1 MKVLIANV
9 YYPPVSFGGAT
20 IVTEETTLLLSR
32 KRDVECLVLCL
43 DPLRPRPNTFLTR
56 YVWNDVNVIAASA
69 AADPYSPSYY
79 QADPHSPSFN
89 PYGSSYKRDA
99 IAALNRN
106 IIDRFS
112 PDVALI
118 HCVQDFGAQFVMD
131 LSEAGVPVAIFVH
144 DAWWICERQFM
155 INAAGGYCFQTAID
169 LNVCRYC
176 VDDIEQTRKRDFYL
190 RSILNR
196 ADARLF
202 PSKFFRDLHVASG
215 IRAEQSIVVKNG
227 VLAPKSPSSRVTPV
241 GKTSPSVRFGFLGGL
256 GGVKGADLI
265 EAVFSTLPR
274 SDYELVCVD
283 NATNIG
289 RRSVGFR
296 NWRCTGKLRIRE
308 GFTRNTIDDFYDEI
322 DVLLCP
328 SQWKESFGLAVRE
341 ALIRNKWVIV
351 TDGGALAEDVIPGVN
366 GTVIPLSP
374 DPEFLK
380 EAVLDCFIRDWSE
393 FKNPHAHE
401 IRTFAE
407 QTEELYRVLL
417 ALSKRQDATR
427 GPHAGVGMG
436 RQYAI
441 D

>member
-1 MKVLIANV
+1 MRVLIANV

-20 IVTEETTLLLSR
+20 IVAEETTLLLSR

-43 DPLRPRPNTFLTR
+43 DPLRPRPDTFLTR
-56 YVWNDVNVIAASA
+56 YVWDDVNVIATSA
-69 AADPYSPSYY
+69 AADPNSPSYK
-79 QADPHSPSFN
+79 ADPHSPSYN
-89 PYGSSYKRDA
+89 RPSYKGDS
-99 IAALNRN
+99 IASLNRK
-106 IIDRFS
+106 IIDQFS

-118 HCVQDFGAQFVMD
+118 HCVQDLGAQFVMD

-176 VDDIEQTRKRDFYL
+176 VDDIDQTRERDFYL
-190 RSILNR
+190 RSVLNR

-202 PSKFFRDLHVASG
+202 PSKFFRDLHIGSG
-215 IRAEQSIVVKNG
+215 IRAEHSIVVKNG
-227 VLAPKSPSSRVTPV
+227 VLPPKSPSSPVPRV
-241 GKTSPSVRFGFLGGL
+241 GKILPSVRFGFLGGL
-256 GGVKGADLI
+256 GEVKGADLI

-289 RRSVGFR
+289 RRSVGF
-296 NWRCTGKLRIRE
+296 NKWRCTGKLRIRE

-351 TDGGALAEDVIPGVN
+351 TGEGALAEDVIPGVN

-380 EAVLDCFIRDWSE
+380 QAVLDCFSRDWSV

-427 GPHAGVGMG
+427 ELRDGVGMG
-436 RQYAI
+436 RRHAV

>member
-1 MKVLIANV
+1 
-9 YYPPVSFGGAT
+9 
-20 IVTEETTLLLSR
+20 
-32 KRDVECLVLCL
+32 
-43 DPLRPRPNTFLTR
+43 
-56 YVWNDVNVIAASA
+56 
-69 AADPYSPSYY
+69 
-79 QADPHSPSFN
+79 
-89 PYGSSYKRDA
+89 
-99 IAALNRN
+99 
-106 IIDRFS
+106 
-112 PDVALI
+112 
-118 HCVQDFGAQFVMD
+118 MD

-176 VDDIEQTRKRDFYL
+176 VDDIEQTRERDFYL
-190 RSILNR
+190 RSVLNR

-202 PSKFFRDLHVASG
+202 PSRFFRDLYVVSG
-215 IRAEQSIVVKNG
+215 IHAEQSIVVKNG
-227 VLAPKSPSSRVTPV
+227 VLAPKPPPFPANRN
-241 GKTSPSVRFGFLGGL
+241 GKTLHSVRFGFLGGL
-256 GGVKGADLI
+256 GAVKGADLI

-289 RRSVGFR
+289 RRSVGF
-296 NWRCTGKLRIRE
+296 NKWRCTGKLRIRE
-308 GFTRNTIDDFYDEI
+308 GFTRNTIDEFYNEI

-351 TDGGALAEDVIPGVN
+351 TGGGALAEDVIPGVN

-380 EAVLDCFIRDWSE
+380 EAVLDCFDRDWSV

-417 ALSKRQDATR
+417 ALSKRQDAIR
-427 GPHAGVGMG
+427 EP
-436 RQYAI
+436 
-441 D
+441 